1 MNMKKE
7 GTSYEF
13 IFSEFKDKI
22 TDPDLLLFSLDLQT
36 EMLISYMNKAI
47 AKCNRIVKGV
57 VDLSLRDDEILM
69 FNLEIPED
77 VIDII
82 TEWMTVFWLQPYVN
96 NIENLRNNI
105 STKDF
110 SHFSP
115 ANLLDKIGVRYDIA
129 RKNARNLTNEY
140 SFIIADMKELKV

>member
-1 MNMKKE
+1 MKKE

-115 ANLLDKIGVRYDIA
+115 ANLLEKIGVRYDIA